1 MSCLRC
7 KLLAHGG
14 YDAAGGRAGT
24 PRFIL
29 IFIFQIVTQKKG
41 NRKENIT
48 VKKHGQYILFRL
60 LVSLRW
66 IVQIICKIV
75 TFVCMIGGVGLC
87 VYNMWKEG
95 VLLIVVGIVSY
106 LLRIYYDRLIFKIKP
121 DDTDLWVS

>member
-1 MSCLRC
+1 M
-7 KLLAHGG
+7 
-14 YDAAGGRAGT
+14 
-24 PRFIL
+24 
-29 IFIFQIVTQKKG
+29 
-41 NRKENIT
+41 
-48 VKKHGQYILFRL
+48 KKHGQYILFRL